1 MVKGRKVL
9 GLLENNKLYIN
20 ERNQIGALDRIID
33 LSNLNILETDGKKI
47 VYNSNLMFLNKDIPY
62 DLRDNTVDVKINLG
76 CSRHRDMDNISYDF
90 LTKIDLD
97 KSILFINKFRDH
109 IETVAD

>member
-33 LSNLNILETDGKKI
+33 LSNLNVVETDGRKI
-47 VYNSNLMFLNKDIPY
+47 VFNSNLMFLNKDVPY
-62 DLRDNTVDVKINLG
+62 DLRDNKVDIKINLG
-76 CSRHRDMDNISYDF
+76 CSRHKDMD
-90 LTKIDLD
+90 
-97 KSILFINKFRDH
+97 IL
-109 IETVAD
+109 

>member
-9 GLLENNKLYIN
+9 GLLENNKLYVN
-20 ERNQIGALDRIID
+20 EKNQIGALDRIID
-33 LSNLNILETDGKKI
+33 LSNLNIVETDGKKI

-76 CSRHRDMDNISYDF
+76 CSRSKDMDNISYDF

>member
-33 LSNLNILETDGKKI
+33 LSNLNVVETDGRKI
-47 VYNSNLMFLNKDIPY
+47 VFNSNLMFLNKDVPY
-62 DLRDNTVDVKINLG
+62 DLRDNKVDIKINLG
-76 CSRHRDMDNISYDF
+76 CSRHKDMDILSYDF